1 MGEETGRKSALRRV
15 KLTVLLA
22 VMFAVSLAPA
32 ISFRLFPRETL
43 GYFLEP
49 IWNTVGSRIGFSKEA
64 SVAVGILASFVLAI
78 VTGSTLLFVLL
89 RNFTR
94 SVRESK

>member
-22 VMFAVSLAPA
+22 VIFAVSLAPA
-32 ISFRLFPRETL
+32 LSSRLFPSETI

-49 IWNTVGSRIGFSKEA
+49 IWSIVGSRIGLSKEA
-64 SVAVGILASFVLAI
+64 SATVGIVSSFVLAVI
-78 VTGSTLLFVLL
+78 TGSVLLFVLFRDL
-89 RNFTR
+89 TR
-94 SVRESK
+94 SAGESK

>member
-22 VMFAVSLAPA
+22 VIFAVSLSPA
-32 ISFRLFPRETL
+32 ISFRLFPREAL

-49 IWNTVGSRIGFSKEA
+49 IWNTVGSRVGFSKEV
-64 SVAVGILASFVLAI
+64 SVAVGIIISFVLAI

>member
-22 VMFAVSLAPA
+22 VIFAVSLAPA
-32 ISFRLFPRETL
+32 ISFRLFPRETV

-49 IWNTVGSRIGFSKEA
+49 IWNTVGSRIGYSKEA
-64 SVAVGILASFVLAI
+64 SVAVGIVASFVMSI
-78 VTGSTLLFVLL
+78 VTGSVLFFVLFRGL
-89 RNFTR
+89 TR
-94 SVRESK
+94 SVRESE

>member
-22 VMFAVSLAPA
+22 VIFAVSLAPA
-32 ISFRLFPRETL
+32 LSLRLFPRETL

-49 IWNTVGSRIGFSKEA
+49 IWSIVGSRIGYSKEA
-64 SVAVGILASFVLAI
+64 SVAVGIVASFVIAI
-78 VTGSTLLFVLL
+78 VTGSVLLFVLFRGL
-89 RNFTR
+89 TR

>member
-22 VMFAVSLAPA
+22 VIFAVSLAPA
-32 ISFRLFPRETL
+32 ISFRLFPRETV

-49 IWNTVGSRIGFSKEA
+49 IWSIVGSRIGFSKEV
-64 SVAVGILASFVLAI
+64 SVAVGIIISFVLAI

>member
-22 VMFAVSLAPA
+22 VIFAVSLAPA
-32 ISFRLFPRETL
+32 ISFRLFPRETV

-49 IWNTVGSRIGFSKEA
+49 IWSIVGSRIGFSKEV
-64 SVAVGILASFVLAI
+64 SVAVGIVASFILAVL
-78 VTGSTLLFVLL
+78 TGSVLLFVLFRDL
-89 RNFTR
+89 TR

>member
-1 MGEETGRKSALRRV
+1 MRRV

-22 VMFAVSLAPA
+22 VIFAVSLAPA

-49 IWNTVGSRIGFSKEA
+49 IWNIVKSRIGFSKEA
-64 SVAVGILASFVLAI
+64 SVAVGIVASFVLAI
-78 VTGSTLLFVLL
+78 VTGSVLLFVLFRGL
-89 RNFTR
+89 TR
-94 SVRESK
+94 SVRKSK

>member
-22 VMFAVSLAPA
+22 VIFAVSLAPA

-49 IWNTVGSRIGFSKEA
+49 IWSIVGSRIGFSKEA
-64 SVAVGILASFVLAI
+64 SVAVGIIASFAI
-78 VTGSTLLFVLL
+78 AILTGSALFFVLFSDL
-89 RNFTR
+89 TR
-94 SVRESK
+94 SARKSK

>member
-1 MGEETGRKSALRRV
+1 MGEETGRKSALRLV

-22 VMFAVSLAPA
+22 VIFTASLAPA
-32 ISFRLFPRETL
+32 ISFRLFPRETV
-43 GYFLEP
+43 GYFLKP
-49 IWNTVGSRIGFSKEA
+49 IWSIVGSRIGFSKEV
-64 SVAVGILASFVLAI
+64 SVAVGIIISFVLAI

-89 RNFTR
+89 SNFTR

>member
-22 VMFAVSLAPA
+22 VIFAVSLAPA
-32 ISFRLFPRETL
+32 ISFQLFPHETI

-49 IWNTVGSRIGFSKEA
+49 IWNIVGSRIGLSKEA
-64 SVAVGILASFVLAI
+64 SVAVGIVSSFVVALM
-78 VTGSTLLFVLL
+78 TGSALLFVLFSDL
-89 RNFTR
+89 TR

>member
-1 MGEETGRKSALRRV
+1 MGEETGRKSALKRV

-22 VMFAVSLAPA
+22 VIFAVSLAPA

-49 IWNTVGSRIGFSKEA
+49 IWNTVGSRVGFSKEV
-64 SVAVGILASFVLAI
+64 SVAVGIIISFVLAI